1 MERDWI
7 MNPWASLFFFSL
19 KYNIALNEF
28 ARACAIKSH
37 QLSMILL
44 GLEMKHVIT
53 SLPGGVVELVHDI
66 RHVNRGADE

>member
-7 MNPWASLFFFSL
+7 MNPWASLFIFSL
-19 KYNIALNEF
+19 KYNIVLNEF

-37 QLSMILL
+37 QLSTILL

-53 SLPGGVVELVHDI
+53 SLQGGVVE
-66 RHVNRGADE
+66 